1 MEHGRRRKRGGGGG
15 SPKER
20 ENERERLQERKKENV
35 IYFLHHTA
43 DYGRGKENFLF
54 SFFFSLSLQKNQSR
68 RILRKRKVGNTGG
81 RILPKTK

>member
-1 MEHGRRRKRGGGGG
+1 MDGEGRGGGGG

-54 SFFFSLSLQKNQSR
+54 SFFFLSLSKRINQEGYYENG
-68 RILRKRKVGNTGG
+68 K
-81 RILPKTK
+81 

>member
-1 MEHGRRRKRGGGGG
+1 MDGEGRGGGGG

-20 ENERERLQERKKENV
+20 ENERERIQERKKENV

-54 SFFFSLSLQKNQSR
+54 SFFFLSLSKRINQEGYYENG
-68 RILRKRKVGNTGG
+68 K
-81 RILPKTK
+81 